1 MPRCAAQPVERP
13 PDAAGSRQQSLP
25 VEIYHD
31 AAQALADIQT
41 EFAHGLV
48 SLVERAQAEEVHNCI
63 GLLLQQ
69 RLNPGNRVHRALL
82 DELNEK
88 LARKLFV
95 NFSMFQSLPDVWGID
110 QIFPILPLEGLHRP
124 PTRRALVRDMTCDS
138 DGRIDHYVDGDGIE
152 ATLPLPEGEDTK
164 LLAFFLTGA
173 YQEILGICTTSLV
186 TPTPWTSGLMIG
198 APPGNPHGPGTDPG
212 ECSGAGQ
219 LPPAAP
225 ARAAFR
231 TTR

>member
-1 MPRCAAQPVERP
+1 MPPLRCATCGTTTGCCRKPTAVAP
-13 PDAAGSRQQSLP
+13 P

-110 QIFPILPLEGLHRP
+110 QIFPILPLEG
-124 PTRRALVRDMTCDS
+124 C
-138 DGRIDHYVDGDGIE
+138 
-152 ATLPLPEGEDTK
+152 
-164 LLAFFLTGA
+164 TG
-173 YQEILGICTTSLV
+173 L
-186 TPTPWTSGLMIG
+186 
-198 APPGNPHGPGTDPG
+198 PPGERWCGT
-212 ECSGAGQ
+212 
-219 LPPAAP
+219 
-225 ARAAFR
+225 
-231 TTR
+231 

>member
-1 MPRCAAQPVERP
+1 
-13 PDAAGSRQQSLP
+13 
-25 VEIYHD
+25 
-31 AAQALADIQT
+31 
-41 EFAHGLV
+41 
-48 SLVERAQAEEVHNCI
+48 VHNCI

-152 ATLPLPEGEDTK
+152 ATLPFRRRGHETIGVLPDWC
-164 LLAFFLTGA
+164 L
-173 YQEILGICTTSLV
+173 
-186 TPTPWTSGLMIG
+186 
-198 APPGNPHGPGTDPG
+198 PGNPGDMHNLFGDTDAVDIRIDDR
-212 ECSGAGQ
+212 GA
-219 LPPAAP
+219 P
-225 ARAAFR
+225 R
-231 TTR
+231 